1 MKIGILLCALLFT
14 LNGIAQDTFTLD
26 WEQGVN
32 GGDASFTLA
41 VGDEIIW
48 TWANGNP
55 HSVTSLPGSAENFD
69 STILTGMGTEF
80 SKTFTVV
87 GSSDYQC
94 DVHPLSMFGTITVEA
109 VMGVED
115 KFARN
120 VQMYPNPVID
130 EMTIA
135 SLYQL
140 KSYEIHDVYGK
151 KVGWGNGEGNYTML
165 STAYLNAG
173 VYFITAT
180 SEEGLQTTKKI
191 IKK

>member
-1 MKIGILLCALLFT
+1 MKKITLLIAVLFT
-14 LNGIAQDTFTLD
+14 FTLSAQTTFNLD
-26 WEQGVN
+26 WEQGVM
-32 GGDASFTLA
+32 GGSASFTVE

-48 TWANGNP
+48 TWSNGVP

-69 STILTGMGTEF
+69 SGILTGMGTTF
-80 SKTFTVV
+80 AKTFTVV
-87 GSSDYQC
+87 GESDYQC
-94 DVHPLSMFGTITVEA
+94 DVHPSNMFGTITVEA
-109 VMGVED
+109 VMGVDE
-115 KFARN
+115 KFSRN
-120 VQMYPNPVID
+120 VQIYPNPVIN

-151 KVGWGNGEGNYTML
+151 KVGWGNGEGNYTVL
-165 STAYLNAG
+165 STSYLNAG

-180 SEEGLQTTKKI
+180 SEEGLKTTKKI